1 MAKLLSNFSV
11 FKTHRS
17 WEDLFSAALG
27 VLLLVSPILVQGDM
41 PPPVM
46 FSVLIA
52 GIVVLA
58 LSLFEIMMAGRWEEV
73 IQFFVGLWLAV
84 SVFVLDYGIAFE
96 LRALHF
102 AIGALVALMAA
113 FEFWQDSLEK
123 S

>member
-11 FKTHRS
+11 FKTHQS

-27 VLLLVSPILVQGDM
+27 VLLLVSPIMVQGEM

-52 GIVVLA
+52 GIVILA
-58 LSLFEIMMAGRWEEV
+58 VSLFEVMMAGRWEEI
-73 IQFFVGLWLAV
+73 IQFFLGLWLAV
-84 SVFVLDYGIAFE
+84 SVFVLDYGIASQ
-96 LRALHF
+96 LRTWHF
-102 AIGALVALMAA
+102 VIGALVALMAA
-113 FEFWQDSLEK
+113 IEFWQDSLKK

>member
-1 MAKLLSNFSV
+1 MAKLLSNLNV
-11 FKTHRS
+11 LKTHRS

-52 GIVVLA
+52 GIVILA
-58 LSLFEIMMAGRWEEV
+58 VSLFEIMMAGRWEEV
-73 IQFFVGLWLAV
+73 IQFFLGLWLVV
-84 SVFVLDYGIAFE
+84 SVFVLDYSTIIE

-113 FEFWQDSLEK
+113 FEFWQDSVKK

>member
-1 MAKLLSNFSV
+1 MAKLLANLNI
-11 FKTHRS
+11 FKVHRS

-46 FSVLIA
+46 FSVLMA

-58 LSLFEIMMAGRWEEV
+58 VSLFEVMMAGRWEEV
-73 IQFFVGLWLAV
+73 IQFVLGLWLAV
-84 SVFVLDYGIAFE
+84 SVFVLDYGAAGQ
-96 LRALHF
+96 LRVWHF
-102 AIGALVALMAA
+102 VIGALMALMAA
-113 FEFWQDSLEK
+113 IEFWQDSLKK

>member
-1 MAKLLSNFSV
+1 MAKLLSNFNV
-11 FKTHRS
+11 LKTHRG

-52 GIVVLA
+52 GIVILA
-58 LSLFEIMMAGRWEEV
+58 VSLFEIMMAGRWEEI
-73 IQFFVGLWLAV
+73 IQFALGLWLAV
-84 SVFVLDYGIAFE
+84 SVFVLDYGGAGQ
-96 LRALHF
+96 LRAWHF
-102 AIGALVALMAA
+102 VIGALVALMAA
-113 FEFWQDSLEK
+113 IEFWQDSMKK

>member
-11 FKTHRS
+11 LETHRG

-58 LSLFEIMMAGRWEEV
+58 VSLFEIMMAGRWEEV

-102 AIGALVALMAA
+102 AIGALVAFMAA
-113 FEFWQDSLEK
+113 IEFWQDSVKK